1 LLKLGL
7 DPLPVRPWPSSQR
20 FSVAPSTSG
29 IANERHLIALDLLA
43 HGTTAIDPTQD
54 VSFKAQAVMLVQ
66 FLDVLGI
73 HKVEEKKTLR
83 SDPIRMNLF
92 G

>member
-1 LLKLGL
+1 
-7 DPLPVRPWPSSQR
+7 
-20 FSVAPSTSG
+20 
-29 IANERHLIALDLLA
+29 LDLLA

>member
-1 LLKLGL
+1 
-7 DPLPVRPWPSSQR
+7 V
-20 FSVAPSTSG
+20 
-29 IANERHLIALDLLA
+29 
-43 HGTTAIDPTQD
+43 D

-73 HKVEEKKTLR
+73 YKVEEKKLFAPIQFEWTFSVKGR
-83 SDPIRMNLF
+83 STRLASFP